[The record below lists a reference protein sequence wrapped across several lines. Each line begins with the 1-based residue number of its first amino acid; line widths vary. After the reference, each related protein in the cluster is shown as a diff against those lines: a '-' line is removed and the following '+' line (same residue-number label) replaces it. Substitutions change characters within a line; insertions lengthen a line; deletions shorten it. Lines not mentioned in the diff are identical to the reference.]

1 MKSEF
6 YLNNDKVT
14 IDFTKKY
21 CNSFETIL
29 DSYGFRNLIEEY
41 LKKSKNR
48 NTNNFKFLEASLKSS
63 DIKYIVDNITSIFK
77 LLIMMNVDE
86 AISYNNNFRDILK
99 DNKLFFNVI

>member
-41 LKKSKNR
+41 LKNLKIEIQIIL
-48 NTNNFKFLEASLKSS
+48 NFW
-63 DIKYIVDNITSIFK
+63 K
-77 LLIMMNVDE
+77 LL
-86 AISYNNNFRDILK
+86 
-99 DNKLFFNVI
+99 

>member
-48 NTNNFKFLEASLKSS
+48 NNSIINNKKPQFRGFLLFI
-63 DIKYIVDNITSIFK
+63 IK
-77 LLIMMNVDE
+77 
-86 AISYNNNFRDILK
+86 
-99 DNKLFFNVI
+99 